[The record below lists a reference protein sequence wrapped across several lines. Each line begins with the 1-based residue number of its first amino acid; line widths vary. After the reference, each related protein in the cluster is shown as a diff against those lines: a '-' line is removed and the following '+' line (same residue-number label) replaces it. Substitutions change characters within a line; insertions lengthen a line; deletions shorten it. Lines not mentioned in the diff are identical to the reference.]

1 MRTPDSGTAVRAQQA
16 QPTGSASTATRISDD
31 AAMPPAVP
39 VLRAQLQADLS
50 GPTPGTTSN
59 ARRSRKREYIAR
71 VLPTGTSL
79 SRRGV
84 LGLAAG
90 LGAGGALVLAGCS
103 SNGSTATTAGAA
115 GANAAPS
122 GTLKWGWALPT
133 SWDPITSSA
142 GWDVHAL
149 SLVYAGL
156 TQEDEKGNAIPAL
169 ATAWTYNSD
178 GTQVTFTL
186 RPGLKF
192 SDGTTLDAAA
202 VAKSLNRSRTASNS
216 LVAAQLSTVSNV
228 TATDAT
234 TVVIDLSAPNFQVPT
249 LLAGKTGMIVSPAAF
264 AADAAGLALKP
275 VGAGPFTL
283 TQYTQNASATL
294 VRNPG
299 FWNAAQIH
307 IANFELYPLPDPSTV
322 VAGLQSGQYTVAQ
335 IPGSEV
341 AAAKAAGLQ
350 VQVIPSLVVAVLD
363 INDAEAPFDDD
374 NVVQALKYAV
384 DRKALLQTAQFGY
397 GDVAYQPFPEG
408 YVGYN
413 SSIGAP
419 YAYNPTR
426 AESLLAGS
434 KYGPHPK
441 VSITTYAAA
450 GVPEQLQAQLQA
462 VGFDASINVI
472 AEAQFTQLVYINHS
486 EQLSVDAF
494 AGRDSAVQAF
504 QVLFGAQG
512 LLNPGRKDNAQLE
525 GMLTQVNQTP
535 LDSTKYPGLLQQAT
549 EVAVKQYPNVF
560 LYTTPRILARA
571 ASVSAIPEYIVVQ
584 RFEGVTIG

>member
-1 MRTPDSGTAVRAQQA
+1 MRTPDSGTAALPEQG
-16 QPTGSASTATRISDD
+16 QPAVFASTATSTTDD
-31 AAMPPAVP
+31 AATSPAAIS
-39 VLRAQLQADLS
+39 RTARQS
-50 GPTPGTTSN
+50 
-59 ARRSRKREYIAR
+59 RRSRQYGRLSSA
-71 VLPTGTSL
+71 LAPNL

-103 SNGSTATTAGAA
+103 GNTTAATAAGAA
-115 GANAAPS
+115 GATGAAS
-122 GTLKWGWALPT
+122 GTLKWGWDLPT

-169 ATAWTYNSD
+169 ATGWTYNAA

-192 SDGTTLDAAA
+192 SDGTTLDATA
-202 VAKSLNRSRTASNS
+202 VAKSLNRGRTAQNS
-216 LVAAQLSTVSNV
+216 LVAPQLTTVTNV
-228 TATDAT
+228 TATDPV
-234 TVVIDLSAPNFQVPT
+234 TVVLDLSTPDFQIPT

-264 AADAAGLALKP
+264 TSNAAGLALKP

-283 TQYTQNASATL
+283 TQYAQNASATL

-299 FWNAAQIH
+299 FWNAGQVH
-307 IANFELYPLPDPSTV
+307 IANVELYPLPDASTV
-322 VAGLQSGQYTVAQ
+322 VAGLQSGQYNLAQ

-341 AAAKAAGLQ
+341 TAAKAAGLQ

-363 INDAEAPFDDD
+363 IDDAQAPFDDD
-374 NVVQALKYAV
+374 NVVLALKYAV
-384 DRKALLQTAQFGY
+384 DRNALLQTAQFGY

-413 SSIGAP
+413 SSLGAL
-419 YAYNPTR
+419 YAHNP
-426 AESLLAGS
+426 AKAKSLLAAS
-434 KYGPHPK
+434 KYGPNPK

-472 AEAQFTQLVYINHS
+472 AEAQFTQLVYINHQ

-494 AGRDSAVQAF
+494 AGRDSTVQAF

-512 LLNPGRKDNAQLE
+512 LLNPGRKDNAQLD
-525 GMLTQVNQTP
+525 GVLQQVNQTP

-549 EVAVKQYPNVF
+549 EIAVKQYPNVF

>member
-1 MRTPDSGTAVRAQQA
+1 MRTPDSGTATRPDPVRRAR
-16 QPTGSASTATRISDD
+16 SASTATPIT
-31 AAMPPAVP
+31 AGAPN
-39 VLRAQLQADLS
+39 
-50 GPTPGTTSN
+50 TPN
-59 ARRSRKREYIAR
+59 A
-71 VLPTGTSL
+71 LPTSL
-79 SRRGV
+79 TRRGV
-84 LGLAAG
+84 LGVAAG
-90 LGAGGALVLAGCS
+90 LGAGGALVLAGCGG
-103 SNGSTATTAGAA
+103 NSTPATVAGAA
-115 GANAAPS
+115 GSTSAPS
-122 GTLKWGWALPT
+122 GTLKWGWDLPT

-156 TQEDEKGNAIPAL
+156 TQEDGKGNAVPAL
-169 ATAWTYNSD
+169 ATGWTYNTA

-192 SDGTTLDAAA
+192 SDGTALDAAA
-202 VAKSLNRSRTASNS
+202 VAKSLNRSRTAQNS

-228 TATDAT
+228 TATDAV
-234 TVVIDLSAPNFQVPT
+234 TVVVDLSTPDFQIPT
-249 LLAGKTGMIVSPAAF
+249 LFAGKTGMIVSPAAF
-264 AADAAGLALKP
+264 AGGGAGLALKP

-294 VRNPG
+294 ERNPG

-307 IANFELYPLPDPSTV
+307 IANVELYPLPDASTV
-322 VAGLQSGQYTVAQ
+322 VAGLQSGQYNVAQ

-341 AAAKAAGLQ
+341 AAAKTAGLQ

-363 INDAEAPFDDD
+363 IDDAQAPFDDD
-374 NVVQALKYAV
+374 NVVLALKYAV

-413 SSIGAP
+413 ASLGAL
-419 YAYNPTR
+419 YAYNP
-426 AESLLAGS
+426 AKAKSLLAAS
-434 KYGPHPK
+434 KYGPKPK
-441 VSITTYAAA
+441 ISITTAAAA

-472 AEAQFTQLVYINHS
+472 AEAQFTQLVYIDHQ

-525 GMLTQVNQTP
+525 GILKQVNQTP
-535 LDSTKYPGLLQQAT
+535 LDSSKYPGLLQQAT
-549 EVAVKQYPNVF
+549 ETAVKQYPNVF

-571 ASVSAIPEYIVVQ
+571 ASVSAIPQDIVVQ
-584 RFEGVTIG
+584 RFEGVTVG